1 MKCFKKAIQLEP
13 AYVLHYYELAVT
25 LHERDASAADKTDA
39 VAALKKAMS
48 LQNQTPDDPATKKK
62 CEVLLTDLQ

>member
-1 MKCFKKAIQLEP
+1 MSRWTPRKSLF
-13 AYVLHYYELAVT
+13 VSHSSVAVT